1 MNSGLENLEQMLKM
15 ENSKPVILIKI
26 IVIHILKVLFQSA
39 HKLIQ

>member
-15 ENSKPVILIKI
+15 ENSKPVILLKI
-26 IVIHILKVLFQSA
+26 IVIHILKVLFLCA